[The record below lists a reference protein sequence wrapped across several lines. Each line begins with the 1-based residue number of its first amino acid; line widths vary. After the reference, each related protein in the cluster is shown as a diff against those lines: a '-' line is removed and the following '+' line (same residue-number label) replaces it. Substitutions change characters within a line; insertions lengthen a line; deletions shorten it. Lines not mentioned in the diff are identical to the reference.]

1 AGHRPARHRRHQLA
15 RSRSLPRHGRRGRR
29 RRVLPRPS
37 GSRGDRG
44 GEGAVRLVPRTPR
57 VPGLRPGERP
67 QGGRLG
73 RAHRSRAAPAARQP
87 APAPGLPTCDRLL
100 PGTRRAPDGSRA
112 AGGHRPRIRPGLAA
126 RPARRRP
133 ADQPQARPRPAPASG
148 QQGLRPRPQLRRA
161 PLQEEAEEDLQGQG
175 HHRAHSSRH
184 SAADRPPGGVD
195 PGARPSRKGS
205 MTHPVLAFGATS
217 DLPLLLAA
225 VVPAALALVL
235 TAWTIRRRGP
245 RSQKRLGGPAVKV
258 AAIAALGCTAYSAD
272 TSWRFAA
279 DYLDMAGTAERVG
292 MFAAAELALFATAL
306 MARQNLAVQGAPGL
320 PGTLVWV
327 ITTVQVIPAYA
338 ESGPVGGTVRAFVGP
353 VMAAMLWHLAMGIE
367 LRLRTPGAAS
377 NGLLAVLGR
386 EARERLLS
394 RLGIAARDRD
404 AAQITRDRA
413 TARAVTLAARLAE
426 RTPEQQQSRRGRR
439 LTRRLSKAVGR
450 ASVGTDPLQ
459 RAQLLDQLA
468 ARRPALALATVPL
481 PSPWSPAHSSALTAT
496 VPAQPTSTVP
506 VPVPTSDG
514 SDEPVRDRG
523 PRAPRGPV
531 PEKADPE
538 AEVGV
543 RTGGDESGTPAGT
556 KPSEDGAVPGTELA
570 GPEAAARDAA
580 AMRTGHSTR
589 EVAAQDPDHR
599 GPGIAQT
606 RTATPEGRGPATPQ
620 SGTETTQDRGPTAP
634 QSG

>member
-1 AGHRPARHRRHQLA
+1 
-15 RSRSLPRHGRRGRR
+15 
-29 RRVLPRPS
+29 
-37 GSRGDRG
+37 
-44 GEGAVRLVPRTPR
+44 
-57 VPGLRPGERP
+57 
-67 QGGRLG
+67 
-73 RAHRSRAAPAARQP
+73 
-87 APAPGLPTCDRLL
+87 
-100 PGTRRAPDGSRA
+100 
-112 AGGHRPRIRPGLAA
+112 
-126 RPARRRP
+126 
-133 ADQPQARPRPAPASG
+133 
-148 QQGLRPRPQLRRA
+148 
-161 PLQEEAEEDLQGQG
+161 
-175 HHRAHSSRH
+175 
-184 SAADRPPGGVD
+184 
-195 PGARPSRKGS
+195 
-205 MTHPVLAFGATS
+205 MTHPVLAFDAPS
-217 DLPLLLAA
+217 DLPLLFAA

-235 TAWTIRRRGP
+235 TAWTVRRRGT

-258 AAIAALGCTAYSAD
+258 AAVAALGCTAYSAD

-279 DYLDMAGTAERVG
+279 DYLDMAGTAERAA

-338 ESGPVGGTVRAFVGP
+338 ESGPIGGTVRAFVGP

-377 NGLLAVLGR
+377 HGLIAVLSR

-426 RTPEQQQSRRGRR
+426 RTPEQQHSRRGRR

-468 ARRPALALATVPL
+468 ARRHALALATVPL
-481 PSPWSPAHSSALTAT
+481 PSPWSPAHSSASAAT
-496 VPAQPTSTVP
+496 VPAQPTSNVP
-506 VPVPTSDG
+506 VPAPGPDG

-531 PEKADPE
+531 PEEADPE
-538 AEVGV
+538 AEVDT
-543 RTGGDESGTPAGT
+543 RTKSDATETAAGAE
-556 KPSEDGAVPGTELA
+556 PSTDSAVPGTELA

-580 AMRTGHSTR
+580 AMRTDHSTR
-589 EVAAQDPDHR
+589 EVAAQDPAHR
-599 GPGIAQT
+599 GPGIAKT
-606 RTATPEGRGPATPQ
+606 GTETTEDRGPTVPQ
-620 SGTETTQDRGPTAP
+620 SRTETTQDPGHKVPLRRKPTRTSQTKNKDKRARPRSP
-634 QSG
+634 QAERQARELGESERQLVLEVRPHVPALLERDGNGAITRVQLREIIRRQGLTGVGNDRLGLVLQELRNEDITTTRSTAR

>member
-1 AGHRPARHRRHQLA
+1 
-15 RSRSLPRHGRRGRR
+15 
-29 RRVLPRPS
+29 
-37 GSRGDRG
+37 
-44 GEGAVRLVPRTPR
+44 
-57 VPGLRPGERP
+57 
-67 QGGRLG
+67 
-73 RAHRSRAAPAARQP
+73 
-87 APAPGLPTCDRLL
+87 
-100 PGTRRAPDGSRA
+100 
-112 AGGHRPRIRPGLAA
+112 
-126 RPARRRP
+126 
-133 ADQPQARPRPAPASG
+133 
-148 QQGLRPRPQLRRA
+148 
-161 PLQEEAEEDLQGQG
+161 
-175 HHRAHSSRH
+175 
-184 SAADRPPGGVD
+184 
-195 PGARPSRKGS
+195 

-225 VVPAALALVL
+225 VVPAALALML
-235 TAWTIRRRGP
+235 TALAIRRRGIRP
-245 RSQKRLGGPAVKV
+245 QKRLGGPAVKV
-258 AAIAALGCTAYSAD
+258 AAVAALGCTAYSAD

-279 DYLDMAGTAERVG
+279 DYLDMAGTAERAG

-377 NGLLAVLGR
+377 HGLIAVLGR

-468 ARRPALALATVPL
+468 ARRHALALATVPL
-481 PSPWSPAHSSALTAT
+481 PSPWSPAHSSASAAT
-496 VPAQPTSTVP
+496 VPAQPTSNVP
-506 VPVPTSDG
+506 VPVPGPDG

-523 PRAPRGPV
+523 PRTPRGPV
-531 PEKADPE
+531 PEEADPE
-538 AEVGV
+538 AKV
-543 RTGGDESGTPAGT
+543 SAGT
-556 KPSEDGAVPGTELA
+556 KVGATGTAAGTKLSEDGAVPGTELA

-580 AMRTGHSTR
+580 AMRTDHNTQ
-589 EVAAQDPDHR
+589 EVADQGPYSHR
-599 GPGIAQT
+599 GPGIAKSGT
-606 RTATPEGRGPATPQ
+606 EATEDRGPATPQ
-620 SGTETTQDRGPTAP
+620 SGTETTQDRGPATP
-634 QSG
+634 QSGTETTQDRGPATPQSGTETTQDRGHKVPLRRKPARTSRAKNKDKPARSRSPQTERQARELGESERQLVREVRPYVPALLERDGNGAITRVQLREIIRRQGLTGVGNDRLGLVLQELRNGDITTTRSTAR